1 MNTDANATAG
11 SKNSQI
17 RATDEY
23 YVRGRRLLVERT
35 WLTETGFTWAP
46 D

>member
-23 YVRGRRLLVERT
+23 VRGRRLLVERT
-35 WLTETGFTWAP
+35 WLNRFHMGV
-46 D
+46 